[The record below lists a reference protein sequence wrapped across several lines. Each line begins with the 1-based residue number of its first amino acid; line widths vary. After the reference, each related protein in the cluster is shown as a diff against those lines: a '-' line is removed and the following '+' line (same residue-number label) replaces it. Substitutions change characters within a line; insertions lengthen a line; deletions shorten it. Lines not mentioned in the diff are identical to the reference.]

1 MKDWGRQNKRYDK
14 LHINNG
20 GYSLVELIIVVAIMA
35 VLIGT
40 VFYSI
45 SMIFGA
51 NAKTCANNIQR
62 AIAECKVTTMGKK
75 EAYMELYRDA
85 EGNVYTKLYVYEQAG
100 AAPVEGEPQKMGNS
114 RVYVGYT
121 RPGETPDAATELN
134 NGDSVTIQ
142 FDRSSGSFD
151 KTAHDN
157 CAQIIVRGG
166 SKNYAI
172 EMTQL
177 TGKSEVKAIDPL
189 P

>member
-1 MKDWGRQNKRYDK
+1 MRDLDIQRKRHDK
-14 LHINNG
+14 FHINNS
-20 GYSLVELIIVVAIMA
+20 GYSLVELIIVIAIMA

-62 AIAECKVTTMGKK
+62 AIADCKVTTMGKK
-75 EAYMELYRDA
+75 EAYMELYRAAD
-85 EGNVYTKLYVYEQAG
+85 GNVYTKLYVYEQTG
-100 AAPVEGEPQKMGNS
+100 ATPVEEEPQKMGNN
-114 RVYVGYT
+114 RVYVGYIK
-121 RPGETPDAATELN
+121 PGETPDAATELN
-134 NGDSVTIQ
+134 SGDSVTIK

>member
-1 MKDWGRQNKRYDK
+1 MRDLDIQRKRHDK
-14 LHINNG
+14 FHINNS
-20 GYSLVELIIVVAIMA
+20 GYSLVELIIVIAIMA

-62 AIAECKVTTMGKK
+62 AIADCKVTTMGKK
-75 EAYMELYRDA
+75 EAYMELYRAAD
-85 EGNVYTKLYVYEQAG
+85 GNVYTKLYVYEQTG
-100 AAPVEGEPQKMGNS
+100 ATPVEEEPQKMGNN
-114 RVYVGYT
+114 RVYVGYIK
-121 RPGETPDAATELN
+121 PGETPDAATDLN
-134 NGDSVTIQ
+134 SGDSVTIK

-177 TGKSEVKAIDPL
+177 TGKSEVKAIAPL

>member
-1 MKDWGRQNKRYDK
+1 MRDLDIQRKRHDK
-14 LHINNG
+14 FHINNS
-20 GYSLVELIIVVAIMA
+20 GYSLVELIIVIAIMA

-62 AIAECKVTTMGKK
+62 AIADCKVTTMGKK
-75 EAYMELYRDA
+75 EAYMELYRAAD
-85 EGNVYTKLYVYEQAG
+85 GNVYTKLYVYEQTG
-100 AAPVEGEPQKMGNS
+100 ATPVEEEPQKMGNN
-114 RVYVGYT
+114 RVYVGYIK
-121 RPGETPDAATELN
+121 PGETPDAATELN
-134 NGDSVTIQ
+134 SGDSVTIK

-177 TGKSEVKAIDPL
+177 TGKSEVKVIDPL

>member
-1 MKDWGRQNKRYDK
+1 MRDLDIQRKRHDK
-14 LHINNG
+14 FHINNS
-20 GYSLVELIIVVAIMA
+20 GYSLVELIIVIAIMA

-62 AIAECKVTTMGKK
+62 AIADCKVTTMGKK
-75 EAYMELYRDA
+75 EAYMELYRAAD
-85 EGNVYTKLYVYEQAG
+85 GNVYTKLYVYEQTG
-100 AAPVEGEPQKMGNS
+100 ATPVEEEPQKMGNN
-114 RVYVGYT
+114 RVYVGYIKT
-121 RPGETPDAATELN
+121 GETPDAATDLN
-134 NGDSVTIQ
+134 SGDSVTIK

>member
-1 MKDWGRQNKRYDK
+1 MRDLDIQRKRHDK
-14 LHINNG
+14 FHINNS
-20 GYSLVELIIVVAIMA
+20 GYSLVELIIVIAIMA

-62 AIAECKVTTMGKK
+62 AIADCKVTTMGKK
-75 EAYMELYRDA
+75 EAYMELYRAAD
-85 EGNVYTKLYVYEQAG
+85 GNVYTKLYVYEQTG
-100 AAPVEGEPQKMGNS
+100 ATPVEEEPQKMGNN
-114 RVYVGYT
+114 RVYVGYIKT
-121 RPGETPDAATELN
+121 GETPDAATDLN
-134 NGDSVTIQ
+134 SGDSVTIK

-177 TGKSEVKAIDPL
+177 TGKSEVKAIAPL

>member
-1 MKDWGRQNKRYDK
+1 MQDLDRQRKWHDK
-14 LHINNG
+14 FHINNS
-20 GYSLVELIIVVAIMA
+20 GYSLVELIIVIAIMA

-45 SMIFGA
+45 TMIFGA

-62 AIAECKVTTMGKK
+62 AIADCKVTTMGKK
-75 EAYMELYRDA
+75 EAYMELYRAAD
-85 EGNVYTKLYVYEQAG
+85 GNVYTKLYVYEQTG
-100 AAPVEGEPQKMGNS
+100 ATPVEGEPQKMGNS
-114 RVYVGYT
+114 RVYVGYIK
-121 RPGETPDAATELN
+121 PGETPDAATELN
-134 NGDSVTIQ
+134 SGDSVTIK

-177 TGKSEVKAIDPL
+177 TGKSEVKAIAPL